1 MNKIA
6 HRDSEGHIALGAG
19 AGAGAGVSAGVAPA
33 RWCDTKKLVR
43 YKTISD
49 ILRQTK
55 KRQRL

>member
-19 AGAGAGVSAGVAPA
+19 AGAGAGAGIGIAAA

-43 YKTISD
+43 YKAVSD
-49 ILRQTK
+49 IL
-55 KRQRL
+55 